1 MNILLYAVPAAA
13 AVALLFAFIKA
24 RGIAR
29 HDEGE
34 PGMAEIARAISEGAD
49 LRANTSCCSYSLR

>member
-34 PGMAEIARAISEGAD
+34 PAWPKLPAP
-49 LRANTSCCSYSLR
+49 

>member
-24 RGIAR
+24 PAVTKAS
-29 HDEGE
+29 
-34 PGMAEIARAISEGAD
+34 PAWPK
-49 LRANTSCCSYSLR
+49 LPTP

>member
-29 HDEGE
+29 HGRNC
-34 PGMAEIARAISEGAD
+34 PRHKRRRGRIP
-49 LRANTSCCSYSLR
+49 

>member
-24 RGIAR
+24 RGIA
-29 HDEGE
+29 
-34 PGMAEIARAISEGAD
+34 
-49 LRANTSCCSYSLR
+49 LSLIHI